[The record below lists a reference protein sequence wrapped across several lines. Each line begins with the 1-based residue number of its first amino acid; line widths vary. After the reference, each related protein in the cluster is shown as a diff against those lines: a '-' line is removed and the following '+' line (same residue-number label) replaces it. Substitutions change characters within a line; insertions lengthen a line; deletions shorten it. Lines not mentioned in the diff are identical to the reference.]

1 MTLSKK
7 IRDNIPT
14 RLFLNEKFERIR
26 RFERRL

>member
-14 RLFLNEKFERIR
+14 SPFFKRKIWKN
-26 RFERRL
+26 